1 MLFSLRNKVLVF
13 IILAFLILGIIAG
26 ALGMAVMMS
35 GHSVYGAWITGTGV
49 IVFLVAFLCIVLLII
64 TRYRQL
70 SEPAKLVSEYMNQL
84 MAYQTSIREKTAFF
98 PWFYVIRA
106 EDKATHALM
115 TALRFRLL
123 PPDNDK
129 VLNWI
134 EIWTEGR
141 TVFICPSN
149 KLLSLDKRDPL
160 LSELLGRIHHY
171 RKSRTFSGVL
181 IDTSP
186 SVLQDNAV
194 FGQELPQHIIRLCER
209 IGQSLPILFMTAGID
224 AVFSKAVLNRNFSRE
239 ERSKA
244 WGAWRD
250 ELQRPASEWFAE
262 SWQSQMQQLFCKQI
276 HAISNDYDDALCNDS
291 VALVFEFIQLGAWLG
306 KLVKYFDRA
315 FEKQRPQLRGY
326 FLVASGETESVTSL
340 LAKWCHQYF
349 GLSTAL
355 KHPCTPD
362 VAFASGL
369 FHQVFLPMSQ
379 YAGTNRSAQFFHR
392 MWGSAFIAGVFLF
405 VGGAAW
411 WCYQNLDRLEQLNAE
426 TSRVVDTYVTER
438 IRARAISEES
448 LESTLEQL
456 QILQTL
462 NKTYET
468 LPMRFLIAHWAV
480 RGFSNTF
487 RHFYDEQLKSRLYPY
502 LVKSAAQALEVQLAN
517 AEIQSVFDR
526 LRLYQMLYDPD
537 LLHKR
542 ELIQG
547 LLPVVSEERGLSVI
561 NEYRLAEQ
569 VGDLLSLSDYQVQL
583 PDVSLLNQ
591 ARDSLSGLS
600 DSQLAYRR
608 LKSDPE
614 LMRPVPLAKL
624 LGSNFNKVFQLD
636 SGKQK
641 DCPSDIPLLF
651 TLESW
656 NENLMSPDSRLFK
669 KIYSDIDNIKGI
681 EARPGSD
688 YMSAASGELHHRY
701 VLEYISQWNQ
711 VLSCIHV
718 KPLRDFVAIREASS
732 NLAQWEFSSLAGILE
747 MIDRNTRLLA
757 EPLPSADSSKANVDM
772 TLDMSGRQEVVKAF
786 EPYHRLIQGDSV
798 IEFAGRCQG
807 IINDL
812 YQKIMQME
820 QCDDKQK
827 CAYQQLV
834 DIVEAR
840 HPLNALVS
848 FADPQPE
855 QTKRWLVELSHELA
869 SYYIENGG
877 QYLQRQWEER
887 VVLPYTRYLK
897 NHYPLVR
904 TSSKDAN
911 FKQFAVFF
919 QTGGQLDGFVKT
931 YLAPFIDD
939 QRLKVLIPG
948 KVLPVRRQLLETI
961 RIGKQINQSFFL
973 SDGASLDVFQVRI
986 ISMSPTATHFVV
998 QDKNNL
1004 IRYDHGPNL
1013 WQDIDLSNEGGFVEA
1028 TFFSQEAPL
1037 SHASYTGDW
1046 SWFRFFSENFRYSD
1060 RAASIGSTHFSLG
1073 DQTISFEIMDRNSRK
1088 RLPFDPTLMAQFHFI
1103 ERIF

>member
-13 IILAFLILGIIAG
+13 IILAFLILGIIAT

-35 GHSVYGAWITGTGV
+35 GYSVYGAWITGAGV
-49 IVFLVAFLCIVLLII
+49 IVFLVAFLCLLFLVI

-70 SEPAKLVSEYMNQL
+70 SEPAKLVSEYMSQL
-84 MAYQTSIREKTAFF
+84 MAYQASIREKTTFF
-98 PWFYVIRA
+98 PWFYVIHA
-106 EDKATHALM
+106 EPKESNAMMA
-115 TALRFRLL
+115 ALRFRLL
-123 PPDNDK
+123 PPDNDQ

-186 SVLQDNAV
+186 SVLQENAV
-194 FGQELPQHIIRLCER
+194 FGKELPQHIIRLCER

-224 AVFSKAVLNRNFSRE
+224 TIFSKTVLNRNFSRE

-250 ELQRPASEWFAE
+250 ELQKPASEWFTE

-291 VALVFEFIQLGAWLG
+291 IALVFEFIQLGAWLG
-306 KLVKYFDRA
+306 KLVKYFDHA

-326 FLVASGETESVTSL
+326 LLVASGETDTVTSL

-355 KHPCTPD
+355 AHPCAADT
-362 VAFASGL
+362 AFASGL

-379 YAGTNRSAQFFHR
+379 YAGANRTAQFFHR
-392 MWGSAFIAGVFLF
+392 MWGGAFVAGAFLL
-405 VGGAAW
+405 VGGVAW
-411 WCYQNLDRLEQLNAE
+411 WCYLNLDRLEQLNTE

-438 IRARAISEES
+438 IRARGSSEET

-462 NKTYET
+462 NKTYEQ

-480 RGFSNTF
+480 RSSSNTF
-487 RHFYDEQLKSRLYPY
+487 HHFYDEQLKNRLYPY
-502 LVKSAAQALEVQLAN
+502 LVKSAAQVLEAQLVN

-526 LRLYQMLYDPD
+526 LRLYQMLYDPG

-547 LLPVVSEERGLSVI
+547 LLPVVSEEYGLSVI
-561 NEYRLAEQ
+561 NEYRLSDQ
-569 VGDLLSLSDYQVQL
+569 VGDLLSLSDYAVQL

-624 LGSNFNKVFQLD
+624 LGSNFSKVFQL
-636 SGKQK
+636 GGAKQK
-641 DCPSDIPLLF
+641 DCPSEIPVLF

-656 NENLMSPDSRLFK
+656 HENLMSPDSRLFK

-681 EARPGSD
+681 ETRAASD
-688 YMSAASGELHHRY
+688 YMVGSGGELHHRY
-701 VLEYISQWNQ
+701 VLEYISQWNHIM
-711 VLSCIHV
+711 SCIHV
-718 KPLRDFVAIREASS
+718 KPLRNFSTIREASS

-747 MIDRNTRLLA
+747 MLDRNTRLLA
-757 EPLPSADSSKANVDM
+757 EPLPTADASKTSVDM

-798 IEFAGRCQG
+798 IEFSGRCQG

-812 YQKIMQME
+812 YQKIMQIE

-827 CAYQQLV
+827 CAYNQLV
-834 DIVEAR
+834 DIVESR

-855 QTKRWLVELSHELA
+855 QIKRWLVELSHELVR
-869 SYYIENGG
+869 YYVETGG
-877 QYLQRQWEER
+877 QYLQRQWDES

-904 TSSKDAN
+904 SSSKDAN
-911 FKQFAVFF
+911 FKQFSAFF

-939 QRLKVLIPG
+939 QTLKVLIPG

-961 RIGKQINQSFFL
+961 RVGKQINQSFFL
-973 SDGASLDVFQVRI
+973 SDGSSLDTFQVRI
-986 ISMSPTATHFVV
+986 ISMSPTATHFAV

-1004 IRYDHGPNL
+1004 IRYDHGPNI
-1013 WQDIDLSNEGGFVEA
+1013 WQDIVFSNEGGFVEA

-1037 SHASYTGDW
+1037 SHASFTGDW

-1060 RAASIGSTHFSLG
+1060 RGASIGSTYFSLG

-1088 RLPFDPTLMAQFHFI
+1088 RLPFDPTLMTQFNFI